1 MTKRK
6 SPRLHRPRRSRVEPC
21 EPVIE
26 SIPWELYEALRQQHE
41 ALLDWVAQL
50 EATVADPLLQPL
62 SAPAAATDA
71 QVQRLRTENQ
81 DLRDRL
87 DRQQRYICQLKRALE
102 SSLEGRV
109 PMELLASLQPTAEA
123 ASCPTAIAP
132 VSAERLASPVEAA
145 IASTSVVPSPRK
157 SLAAVQLPRFP
168 ELHRS

>member
-21 EPVIE
+21 EPVID

-50 EATVADPLLQPL
+50 EATVADPLLQPP
-62 SAPAAATDA
+62 SVPAAATDA

-81 DLRDRL
+81 ELRDRL

-102 SSLEGRV
+102 SSLEGQV
-109 PMELLASLQPTAEA
+109 PMELLASLQPTVEA
-123 ASCPTAIAP
+123 APSPATIPP
-132 VSAERLASPVEAA
+132 VPAELLSSPLEPA
-145 IASTSVVPSPRK
+145 IASTSVAPSPRK
-157 SLAAVQLPRFP
+157 SFAAVQLPRFR
-168 ELHRS
+168 EVHRS